1 MDNAKRVVEIL
12 KRNGLPVDKSHIKA
26 FVVGY
31 TTLLKESLAHKAE
44 EQDAE
49 KEGDE

>member
-44 EQDAE
+44 EQAE
-49 KEGDE
+49 KKGDE